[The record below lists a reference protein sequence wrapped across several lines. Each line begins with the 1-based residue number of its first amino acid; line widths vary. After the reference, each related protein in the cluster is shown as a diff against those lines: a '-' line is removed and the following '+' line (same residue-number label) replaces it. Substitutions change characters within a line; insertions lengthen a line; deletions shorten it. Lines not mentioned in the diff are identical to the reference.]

1 MKSKDFI
8 SEVNR
13 RDFLKT
19 TGAVAGAAT
28 VAPKKALAKSL
39 IPTGTSSSAPTG
51 GWIWTKVGD
60 KVDQRF
66 LTNLVDRILQSYRL
80 IANTRNEDPP
90 DETLVKTKLNQVL
103 RKHIPS
109 MGSLGKSNKKS
120 TQEWSALMKDLNNAI
135 PLQDLPRDI
144 PDEYASAEVWD
155 AYFDKHPNLNQE
167 EVERMSREQSLRD
180 GLRNNLRSLGNVT
193 RDANLGN
200 TENYGY
206 RVHHKIKTGEIK
218 PVDYSKPQTVSGTPS
233 PSVGTFATRIPRAAA
248 SSVAS
253 AGAAIKKFGQ
263 RTKDYLAKKLAKKA
277 IASTVEKP
285 KALSAPTNDAE
296 FMRDLQNRV
305 TEPEKEKVNAK

>member
-39 IPTGTSSSAPTG
+39 IPTSASSSVPSG

-60 KVDQRF
+60 KIDQRF

-90 DETLVKTKLNQVL
+90 DETVVKTKLNQVL

-109 MGSLGKSNKKS
+109 MGSLSKSNKKS
-120 TQEWSALMKDLNNAI
+120 GQEWSALIKDLNNAI

-206 RVHHKIKTGEIK
+206 KVHHKIKTGEIK
-218 PVDYSKPQTVSGTPS
+218 PVDYSKPQTTNVASS
-233 PSVGTFATRIPRAAA
+233 DVGTVATNAPRVA
-248 SSVAS
+248 SSVSS

-277 IASTVEKP
+277 TTSTAEKP
-285 KALSAPTNDAE
+285 KALSAPTNDTE

-305 TEPEKEKVNAK
+305 TEPEKEKVNTK